1 MKKLLSHFLAAA
13 AALTMGSTA
22 MAEDT
27 PVTTAAQKSQA
38 ATFAFDTDA
47 GLVYLHPFGNAQ
59 DTKLSLK
66 LSDTGAKEGRCL
78 AMGESFSTP
87 VSNQYGGFYIDSAD
101 LGLETFAG
109 YTITVNVSVNK
120 KVNKLTDNLVLFT
133 DGEQW
138 VTSNITT
145 SNPENYVK
153 ASLTVPAGVANSKV
167 GISLPITTA
176 YDGDVCYVDDIV
188 IIDNYGKQIP
198 NIGDLDTSLAEK
210 PNTAL
215 TVLSTILFIILAL
228 GIIGVIGFLV
238 YKKLFRFR

>member
-1 MKKLLSHFLAAA
+1 M
-13 AALTMGSTA
+13 
-22 MAEDT
+22 
-27 PVTTAAQKSQA
+27 
-38 ATFAFDTDA
+38 
-47 GLVYLHPFGNAQ
+47 
-59 DTKLSLK
+59 
-66 LSDTGAKEGRCL
+66 
-78 AMGESFSTP
+78 
-87 VSNQYGGFYIDSAD
+87 
-101 LGLETFAG
+101 
-109 YTITVNVSVNK
+109 
-120 KVNKLTDNLVLFT
+120 
-133 DGEQW
+133 
-138 VTSNITT
+138 TSNITT